1 MDLLHSLYKEC
12 FKSVRLKKG
21 RYVYQKGL
29 LLATLLTPIFSLKIP
44 SVLSFKGLQEL
55 VSPV

>member
-1 MDLLHSLYKEC
+1 MDLLHSLKLEC
-12 FKSVRLKKG
+12 SKSVRLKKG

-29 LLATLLTPIFSLKIP
+29 VLATLLASILLLKIP
-44 SVLSFKGLQEL
+44 TVLSFKGLREL